1 MRPSARKKSETAD
14 DIRAEGTN
22 GRRRGR
28 GVRAWPIDA
37 LVVAVDVVNNG
48 LPLLIAGALVVL
60 GLAALTRDW
69 RLIAASGALVAV
81 NLALAASALQ
91 GGAAETAPGSE
102 RFLRVVTFN
111 LSGRN
116 DRMDGVA
123 KFLLDSD
130 PDPVVCKRSL
140 ASME

>member
-1 MRPSARKKSETAD
+1 
-14 DIRAEGTN
+14 
-22 GRRRGR
+22 
-28 GVRAWPIDA
+28 
-37 LVVAVDVVNNG
+37 
-48 LPLLIAGALVVL
+48 
-60 GLAALTRDW
+60 
-69 RLIAASGALVAV
+69 
-81 NLALAASALQ
+81 LQ

-102 RFLRVVTFN
+102 RFLSVVTFN

-123 KFLLDSD
+123 KFLRDSD

>member
-1 MRPSARKKSETAD
+1 M
-14 DIRAEGTN
+14 
-22 GRRRGR
+22 
-28 GVRAWPIDA
+28 RAWPIDA